1 MRFLY
6 FFFLL
11 FLSFSS
17 FANSPSPSS
26 QTDLCSGVTAEGRIE
41 PWNSKL
47 SPENIMIQQ
56 LVLIYPF
63 STDLITFEC
72 IHKPIDIVPASLPDS
87 QREVIADNMIRNSLW
102 IVYLMKASVEFLPWL
117 WGFVFASFAVITLK
131 SIKEEN
137 SVNTLFKLFQIVAL
151 VAFVSPLYSGFVSI
165 SQWTNIGG
173 YAFGNGV
180 STLIL
185 RSYYAMK
192 QTGDSATGVVDLDK
206 RVAKSMEK
214 KKGQVYSEVYSY
226 NRSMIGI
233 EECNLKSQN
242 LVYDAYS
249 SGIENSVSTTKKN
262 VLNTD
267 FTDSVTFKASSGFFS
282 DINYQCGS
290 VTPNIANIDA
300 VAAQHKNTAIAVNF
314 THSLIDVAQ
323 NVNIEDTSQLSS
335 IWLNLESQLHDELGI
350 KDVAKMSES
359 QRGAM
364 RDFLQYFFS
373 YAGGAYKYR
382 NEINGTVYD
391 ASFNKINKMQKDI
404 ATLENAMYCLSESSK
419 SLTNK
424 QALRKG
430 RSKLCGY
437 FENGAFSEMV
447 TNNTFDTLASKA
459 KGLTQVLL
467 SKSIKAQSEIEAIWE
482 KARLKYN
489 NPSAWEQISKEGIAS
504 AAIGMRIAEQNRIT
518 DDLRGVRSTV
528 NVYPTIDANGY
539 GKGNAQFERLK
550 EQTNLDLGNRDL
562 TEQAI
567 FAEFAPGADRG
578 STALATASQN
588 VADSVTADAKENP
601 NLGDMLSI
609 PNPYEMLMAA
619 SGLPA
624 TASFTPEGIAACV
637 HDQYSG
643 LCPIPLGSGTDPQTR
658 LLRMT
663 RDLGAGLL
671 KFGLGAKL
679 MSTALVGVATFKEVG
694 ANERAREEAD
704 AQRSGAGSI
713 GAQKSKEKALL
724 SKSDPA
730 ATIKKLDIASNVASN
745 LGDLFIS
752 FGTLIIIAV
761 SGLLYAISLG
771 DYGFLMLSLITYTVT
786 FVIIV
791 VITPIATPVML
802 LRTNPGAV
810 WLMHTR
816 LNVYIFLYLPLFTV
830 FYIFAYLLLKLAFI
844 LLILVM
850 IMIGGVLKTM
860 HFSDLSMAILN
871 WVTLLL
877 ILIFSAIAISNFAIA
892 PISRAFKATMR
903 KVTNATESS
912 SENIS
917 SLVYAA
923 SIYLM
928 SFTTNVI
935 SSFEGLQRNV
945 KFKNIT
951 DKMRKDIEEAREYN
965 KRR

>member
-1 MRFLY
+1 MKFLS

-26 QTDLCSGVTAEGRIE
+26 SVDLCSGVTADGRIE

-47 SPENIMIQQ
+47 SPENPMIQE
-56 LVLIYPF
+56 LVQIFPFAVSLIN
-63 STDLITFEC
+63 FEC
-72 IHKPIDIVPASLPDS
+72 IKEVKDVVPASLPES
-87 QREVIADNMIRNSLW
+87 QREVIADNMIRNSFW
-102 IVYLMKASVEFLPWL
+102 IVCLMKASVQFLPWL
-117 WGFVFASFAVITLK
+117 FGFVIASFAVQTLRSFK
-131 SIKEEN
+131 DEN
-137 SVNTLFKLFQIVAL
+137 SVNTLYNLLGIISLMAYVW
-151 VAFVSPLYSGFVSI
+151 PIYGGFVSLN
-165 SQWTNIGG
+165 QWTNIGG
-173 YAFGNGV
+173 YAYANGV
-180 STLIL
+180 SVLETRL
-185 RSYYAMK
+185 YYSLN
-192 QTGDSATGVVDLDK
+192 QTGDSATDVSDLDK
-206 RVAKSMEK
+206 RVAKSLEK
-214 KKGQVYSEVYSY
+214 KKGQVYSDVYSY
-226 NRSMIGI
+226 NRSMIEI

-242 LVYDAYS
+242 LVYDSYS
-249 SGIENSVSTTKKN
+249 NAIENSVSTTKRN

-290 VTPNIANIDA
+290 VTPNIANFDA
-300 VAAQHKNTAIAVNF
+300 VAAQHKSTAIAVNF
-314 THSLIDVAQ
+314 TRSLIDVAQ
-323 NVNIEDTSQLSS
+323 SVSIDDTSQLSS
-335 IWLNLESQLHDELGI
+335 IWLNLEGRLHDELGI

-391 ASFNKINKMQKDI
+391 DSFKKINKMQKDI

-424 QALRKG
+424 QALRKET
-430 RSKLCGY
+430 SKLCGY

-447 TNNTFDTLASKA
+447 TNNTFDSLASKA

-467 SKSIKAQSEIEAIWE
+467 SKSLKAQSEIEAVWE

-504 AAIGMRIAEQNRIT
+504 AAVGMRIAEQNRIT

-528 NVYPTIDANGY
+528 NVYPTVDANGY
-539 GKGNAQFERLK
+539 AKGNAQFERLK
-550 EQTNLDLGNRDL
+550 EQTNLDLGNHDL

-567 FAEFAPGADRG
+567 FAEFAPSADRG

-588 VADSVTADAKENP
+588 VTDSVTADAKESP
-601 NLGDMLSI
+601 GLGDMLNI
-609 PNPYEMLMAA
+609 PNPYEMLMNAA
-619 SGLPA
+619 GLPA
-624 TASFTPEGIAACV
+624 TASFTAEGLAACV
-637 HDQYSG
+637 HDSYSG

-694 ANERAREEAD
+694 ANERAKEEAD

-730 ATIKKLDIASNVASN
+730 ATIKKLDIASNAASN

-752 FGTLIIIAV
+752 FGTLIIVAV

-771 DYGFLMLSLITYTVT
+771 DYGFLMLGLITYTVS

-791 VITPIATPVML
+791 VVAPIATPVML

-810 WLMHTR
+810 WLMHTK
-816 LNVYIFLYLPLFTV
+816 LTVYIFLYLPLFTF

-850 IMIGGVLKTM
+850 IVVGGVLKTL
-860 HFSDLSMAILN
+860 HFSDLSMAVMN
-871 WVTLLL
+871 WFTLLL

-903 KVTNATESS
+903 KVTNVTESS
-912 SENIS
+912 SENVS

-945 KFKNIT
+945 KFKRVT